1 MAETDNP
8 YNLPPDCLV
17 CKYRKDLWCSAVK
30 TIKLEKPKSLPHG
43 LHSPKW
49 DLIAAAAD
57 SIMLVVGIL
66 LSGTVVKVDRRAEK

>member
-30 TIKLEKPKSLPHG
+30 TMKLEKPKSLPHG

-49 DLIAAAAD
+49 CPRHAR
-57 SIMLVVGIL
+57 
-66 LSGTVVKVDRRAEK
+66 KEK

>member
-49 DLIAAAAD
+49 CPRHARKE
-57 SIMLVVGIL
+57 
-66 LSGTVVKVDRRAEK
+66 T